1 MRSVDLA
8 PKFAR
13 DRWRRSVVGRFPGLG
28 KLTLGSLFSETADE
42 FASIAII
49 WIVLTTTGSP
59 AEAGLAVLFRRAPEI
74 VTGPILGAWFDR
86 WSPVRL
92 TVIGYLIRGGS
103 IGGIALMALSGSFNI
118 WVVFALCAIMGITNP
133 LAKVGTRVITPML
146 IPKREL
152 QVANGVL
159 TVGDQFPYLVGPV
172 LGGMMAGF
180 LGIWSLFIP
189 AALCLIA
196 TVLVAGVKV
205 RPELRPAS
213 AADRPRKAK
222 NGFVAGFGPLI
233 TIPVV
238 RAMMILTIVYFIFYG
253 PLLLAVPVFAQENL
267 QGGGATYGLMW
278 SAMGVGALA
287 GLAII
292 PRLARFRPAVVN
304 SIGSILWGLILL
316 PLVLVHDLPIALVIM
331 FIGGFVW
338 APYASTEISVIQ
350 DAVRSEQHGA
360 VFGARRSVIVASS
373 PTGAALGG
381 LMLEHFSASTVIG
394 LSALACVVGGAIC
407 LALPA
412 VRKTQPVHESE
423 PEPELVP
430 APKSAS
436 ASEAA

>member
-13 DRWRRSVVGRFPGLG
+13 DRWRRSVIGRFPGLG

-49 WIVLTTTGSP
+49 WIVLVTTGSP

-74 VTGPILGAWFDR
+74 ISGPVLGAWFDR

-92 TVIGYLIRGGS
+92 TAIGYLIRGGS
-103 IGGIALMALSGSFNI
+103 IGGIALLALSDSFHI
-118 WVVFALCAIMGITNP
+118 WIVFALCAIMGITNP

-189 AALCLIA
+189 AVLCLIA
-196 TVLVAGVKV
+196 TLLVLGVRV

-213 AADRPRKAK
+213 ATDRPRKAK

-238 RAMMILTIVYFIFYG
+238 RAMMILTVVYFIFYG
-253 PLLLAVPVFAQENL
+253 PLLLAVPVFAQDNL

-287 GLAII
+287 GLVII
-292 PRLARFRPAVVN
+292 PRLTRFRPAVVN
-304 SIGSILWGLILL
+304 SVGAMLWGIVLL
-316 PLVLVHDLPIALVIM
+316 PLVLVHDLPIALVLM

-350 DAVRSEQHGA
+350 DAVRSDQHGA

-381 LMLEHFSASTVIG
+381 LMLEHFSASAVIG
-394 LSALACVVGGAIC
+394 LSALACVIGGAIC
-407 LALPA
+407 LALPS
-412 VRKTQPVHESE
+412 VRNTQPVHE
-423 PEPELVP
+423 PEPVPSRVPEP
-430 APKSAS
+430 AP
-436 ASEAA
+436 EAA